1 MTESTRPLARLR
13 RFPGWAA
20 WATLFALLVAW
31 TTHTLEW
38 PQVLAASLAFGLGAA
53 LVAIRR
59 ERAPTA
65 QHLRALSML
74 VSAWSDSDFA
84 TSIREPGDP
93 DLLELTRALN
103 ALGGQLRNERQR
115 LVQRELLLDT
125 VVQNTPLALLLC
137 SLPGQIVYANIAARQ
152 MLAQGR
158 RLLWFNR
165 AMALVLLATAAWM
178 ATA

>member
-1 MTESTRPLARLR
+1 MDAGRNARAERASARHLDRALPVVGGATRTVEFPIGHLLRALVPSRSMRDHAHRRGGRTPTTPRRAAAVAADMPEPTNGPYTRYDCPMTESTRPLARLR

-74 VSAWSDSDFA
+74 V
-84 TSIREPGDP
+84 
-93 DLLELTRALN
+93 
-103 ALGGQLRNERQR
+103 
-115 LVQRELLLDT
+115 
-125 VVQNTPLALLLC
+125 
-137 SLPGQIVYANIAARQ
+137 
-152 MLAQGR
+152 
-158 RLLWFNR
+158 
-165 AMALVLLATAAWM
+165 
-178 ATA
+178 